1 MEYKNWTIKFVE
13 EGGDYHYSKII
24 AKTFGDALKY
34 AEKNGYGTLDQVDFV
49 SNEAVDF
56 AE

>member
-1 MEYKNWTIKFVE
+1 MYKNWTIKFVE